1 MERWGREQEDGR
13 GGGRPRRARQISR
26 DQGGRRP
33 GTGRGEAREG
43 WAPGEE
49 LREGVELRMGVVSGL
64 AAGEG
69 RGL

>member
-1 MERWGREQEDGR
+1 MERWGTEQEDGR

-33 GTGRGEAREG
+33 GAGRDEAREG
-43 WAPGEE
+43 WAPGEA
-49 LREGVELRMGVVSGL
+49 LREGVELMVGVVSGL
-64 AAGEG
+64 EAGKG